1 MIGKGHPA
9 YSQKVTRRGSY
20 AKGVAKR
27 EEILLTALE
36 VIATHGYRRASVR
49 ELAEAVGLSQA
60 GLLHYFDSKEHLFTE
75 VLRKRDEV
83 DTATLLRAATMED
96 LDPIEMVTNYLQIIR
111 HNAEVPGLVQLYAA
125 LASESFDSS
134 HTAHAYF
141 TQRYGNM
148 RTYFT
153 RAIEVLQARGE
164 FLPTVDASSFAVT
177 LVSLADGLQ
186 LQWLHDPTIDMA
198 AQLDHLFALV
208 RVPAPHAA
216 ATSAPE

>member
-1 MIGKGHPA
+1 MKGKGHPA
-9 YSQKVTRRGSY
+9 YSQEVTRRGAY

-27 EEILLTALE
+27 DEILLTALE

-60 GLLHYFDSKEHLFTE
+60 GLLHYFDSKDDLFAE

-83 DTATLLRAATMED
+83 DTATLLSAATMDD
-96 LDPIEMVTNYLQIIR
+96 LDPVEMVTNYLQIIR

-125 LASESFDSS
+125 LSSESVDSS

-141 TQRYGNM
+141 TQRYSNM

-153 RAIEVLQARGE
+153 RAIEALQARGE
-164 FLPTVDASSFAVT
+164 FLPTVDAASFAVT
-177 LVSLADGLQ
+177 LIALADGLQ
-186 LQWLHDPTIDMA
+186 VQWMHDPTIDMA
-198 AQLDHLFALV
+198 AQLEQLFALV
-208 RVPAPHAA
+208 RVPARVTD
-216 ATSAPE
+216 ATPAPE